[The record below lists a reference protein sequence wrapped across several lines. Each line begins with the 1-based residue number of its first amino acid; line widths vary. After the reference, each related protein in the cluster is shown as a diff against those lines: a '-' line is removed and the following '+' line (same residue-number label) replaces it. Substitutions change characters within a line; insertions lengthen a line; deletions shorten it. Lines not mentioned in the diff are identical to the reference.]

1 MSIRRI
7 SGVNWRLGLWVLL
20 AVSLASVPRLIGQ
33 EKGSG
38 QKGGGDET
46 GQYEVVLGWPEHPR
60 EGWVSGPVTG
70 IFAESPDRVF
80 FIQRGELKLPENN
93 GRGRNA
99 IPNPNPTFST
109 PARSAT
115 AAVGEVRREHY
126 INVANRDGKIVESW
140 TQWDKLWDGSR
151 GPHHIKINPYDPEKH
166 VWIVDDDLQQI
177 LEFTNDGKQ
186 LVKTIGERLVKG
198 TDGNHFG
205 RPTDIAW
212 LPDGT
217 FFITD
222 GYINTRVLKYDKDG
236 KFLMMWGTEGAGP
249 GQFKSPVHAVAIDDD
264 RRLYVADRGN
274 SRIQI
279 FDENGKFLDQWPNIR
294 DPWDVHITA
303 DQRYVWVADGQLNK
317 FLKFD
322 KSGHLLYSWGTFG
335 QFPGG
340 LWGVHQFSVDSEGNL
355 YAAEA
360 FGGRA
365 EKFRPKP
372 GADPAKV
379 IPADKPLP
387 LRVAA
392 RQRASR

>member
-1 MSIRRI
+1 MSMT
-7 SGVNWRLGLWVLL
+7 GRLGVTVAIGL
-20 AVSLASVPRLIGQ
+20 SLASVPRLIGQ
-33 EKGSG
+33 EKGKE
-38 QKGGGDET
+38 QPKAKEQAKGGGDET
-46 GQYEVVLGWPEHPR
+46 GAYDVVLGWPEHPR
-60 EGWVSGPVTG
+60 EGWVSGPVTA
-70 IFAESPDRVF
+70 IFAESADRVF

-93 GRGRNA
+93 GRGRGA
-99 IPNPNPTFST
+99 PNPNPTFST

-115 AAVGEVRREHY
+115 AAVGDARREHY
-126 INVANRDGKIVESW
+126 VNIANRDGKIIESW

-151 GPHHIKINPYDPEKH
+151 GPHHIKINPYDPQKH
-166 VWIVDDDLQQI
+166 VWIIDDDLQQI
-177 LEFTNDGKQ
+177 LEFTNDGKE

-198 TDGNHFG
+198 TDGYHFG

-236 KFLMMWGTEGAGP
+236 KFLMMWGTEGSEP
-249 GQFKSPVHAVAIDDD
+249 GQFKSPVHAVAIDSD
-264 RRLYVADRGN
+264 RRLYIADRGN
-274 SRIQI
+274 SRVQI

-294 DPWDVHITA
+294 DPWDIHITP
-303 DQRYVWVADGQLNK
+303 DQRYVWVADGTLNK

-355 YAAEA
+355 YTAEA

-365 EKFRPKP
+365 EKFQPKP

-379 IPADKPLP
+379 IPPDRPLP
-387 LRVAA
+387 LRGTK
-392 RQRASR
+392 

>member
-1 MSIRRI
+1 MSYRRV
-7 SGVNWRLGLWVLL
+7 SRVESRLGLWVLI

-33 EKGSG
+33 EKGKEQ
-38 QKGGGDET
+38 QKGGGDVT
-46 GQYEVVLGWPEHPR
+46 GEYEVVLGWPQPLH
-60 EGWVSGPVTG
+60 EGWASGPVTA

-80 FIQRGELKLPENN
+80 FVQRGELPLPENRRT
-93 GRGRNA
+93 G
-99 IPNPNPTFST
+99 PNLTFAT

-115 AAVGEVRREHY
+115 AAVGEARREHY
-126 INVANRDGKIVESW
+126 VNVVNREGKIVESW

-166 VWIVDDDLQQI
+166 VWIIDDDLQQI

-198 TDGNHFG
+198 TDGYHFG

-236 KFLMMWGTEGAGP
+236 KFLMTWGTEGSEP
-249 GQFKSPVHAVAIDDD
+249 GQFKSPVHAVAIDND

-303 DQRYVWVADGQLNK
+303 DQRNVWVVDGQTNK

-322 KSGHLLYSWGTFG
+322 KSGHLLYSWGTYG

-340 LWGVHQFSVDSEGNL
+340 LWGVHQFSVDQEGNL

-379 IPADKPLP
+379 IPPDRPLP
-387 LRVAA
+387 LRGTK
-392 RQRASR
+392 

>member
-1 MSIRRI
+1 M
-7 SGVNWRLGLWVLL
+7 
-20 AVSLASVPRLIGQ
+20 
-33 EKGSG
+33 
-38 QKGGGDET
+38 
-46 GQYEVVLGWPEHPR
+46 
-60 EGWVSGPVTG
+60 
-70 IFAESPDRVF
+70 
-80 FIQRGELKLPENN
+80 
-93 GRGRNA
+93 
-99 IPNPNPTFST
+99 
-109 PARSAT
+109 
-115 AAVGEVRREHY
+115 
-126 INVANRDGKIVESW
+126 ANREGKIVESW
-140 TQWDKLWDGSR
+140 TQWDKLWEGSR

-166 VWIVDDDLQQI
+166 VWIIDDDLQQI
-177 LEFTNDGKQ
+177 MEFTNDGKQ

-198 TDGNHFG
+198 TDGSHFG

-222 GYINTRVLKYDKDG
+222 GYINTRVLKFDKDG
-236 KFLMMWGTEGAGP
+236 KFLMTWGTEGSGP
-249 GQFKSPVHAVAIDDD
+249 GQFKPAVHAVAIDDE
-264 RRLYVADRGN
+264 RRLYIADRGN

-294 DPWDVHITA
+294 DPWDIHIA
-303 DQRYVWVADGQLNK
+303 SDQRSVWVADGAANK

-355 YAAEA
+355 YTAEA

-379 IPADKPLP
+379 IPPARPLP
-387 LRVAA
+387 VSRSVRAKGHRDEPARRTRVANRPRRGVHRVA
-392 RQRASR
+392 RRDGHDAGVPVSQRHRAASRLSRLPGHDRSAFARGAQAGRRRPSPRRQSPCHRRHQ

>member
-7 SGVNWRLGLWVLL
+7 SAVRRRLGLWVLL
-20 AVSLASVPRLIGQ
+20 AVSLASVPGLIGQ

-166 VWIVDDDLQQI
+166 VWIIDDDLQQI

-198 TDGNHFG
+198 TDGYHFG

-222 GYINTRVLKYDKDG
+222 GYINARVLKFDKDG
-236 KFLMMWGTEGAGP
+236 KFLMTWGTEGSGP
-249 GQFKSPVHAVAIDDD
+249 GQFKSPVHAVAIGDD

-279 FDENGKFLDQWPNIR
+279 FDENGKFLDQWTGMHQPF
-294 DPWDVHITA
+294 HIIITP
-303 DQRYVWVADGQLNK
+303 DQYVWMSDGESHRFFKYDMNGK
-317 FLKFD
+317 
-322 KSGHLLYSWGTFG
+322 LLYAFGYWGY
-335 QFPGG
+335 FPGG
-340 LWGVHQFSVDSEGNL
+340 LYGPHQFSVDTDGNL
-355 YAAEA
+355 YVAEV
-360 FGGRA
+360 FSGRA
-365 EKFRPKP
+365 QKFTPKP
-372 GADPAKV
+372 GADRSKL
-379 IPADKPLP
+379 ITPLP
-387 LRVAA
+387 PL
-392 RQRASR
+392 QSKSKT